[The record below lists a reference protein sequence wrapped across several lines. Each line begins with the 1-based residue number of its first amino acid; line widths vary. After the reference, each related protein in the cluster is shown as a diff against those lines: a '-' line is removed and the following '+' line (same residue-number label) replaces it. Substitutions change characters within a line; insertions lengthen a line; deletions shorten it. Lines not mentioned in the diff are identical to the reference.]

1 MIIMKL
7 KVHVQKIMEVETS
20 NPIFEELLAIH
31 RNGDV
36 GTAEQY
42 STACV
47 VIEGITGYPAFEA
60 ETEFDET
67 VVGVYTE
74 DESEAILEM

>member
-1 MIIMKL
+1 MKL
-7 KVHVQKIMEVETS
+7 RVYVQKIMEVETS

-42 STACV
+42 SAACT

-60 ETEFDET
+60 GTEFKET

-74 DESEAILEM
+74 DEMEAILEM